1 MRRLLLLF
9 TCVGLQLIPQDA
21 TAQTPCGYNPD
32 ANGDLLI
39 GTTDLLSILNL
50 WSETDSD
57 GDCVWDGEDDC
68 FGSYDACGVCNGP
81 GPTIEVVDEI
91 LFATDSVFLEPIQQW
106 YVFTYATDTLFTYLC
121 PVPGCTDAS
130 ALNFNPLAVVEDGSC
145 SYAPAGPAACGG
157 LASVAFDGD
166 TYTLAGIG
174 TQCWFRENLRSDSY
188 RNGDAIPGSLD
199 NSQWMATTSG
209 AQAVYANNPANLAS
223 YGRLYNWYA
232 TSDARGL
239 CPTGFHVPSDADWS
253 QLELELGGAAT
264 AGAALKASTADP
276 ISWDGTNVSGFS
288 AVPSGYR
295 SLSTGAFEELG
306 TSAMFWSATL
316 QGSNA
321 WFRMLVSGNA
331 GALRGNTA
339 VRDGFAVR
347 CVKD

>member
-9 TCVGLQLIPQDA
+9 TCVGLQLIPQAA

-130 ALNFNPLAVVEDGSC
+130 ALNFNPLAVRTATGTRYRGVWTTVSGWRRLRVPKPFMRTTLRTWHPMGGS
-145 SYAPAGPAACGG
+145 
-157 LASVAFDGD
+157 
-166 TYTLAGIG
+166 TIG
-174 TQCWFRENLRSDSY
+174 TPQAMRGGCVRRDFTCRPTRTGRS
-188 RNGDAIPGSLD
+188 
-199 NSQWMATTSG
+199 
-209 AQAVYANNPANLAS
+209 
-223 YGRLYNWYA
+223 
-232 TSDARGL
+232 
-239 CPTGFHVPSDADWS
+239 
-253 QLELELGGAAT
+253 
-264 AGAALKASTADP
+264 
-276 ISWDGTNVSGFS
+276 
-288 AVPSGYR
+288 
-295 SLSTGAFEELG
+295 
-306 TSAMFWSATL
+306 
-316 QGSNA
+316 
-321 WFRMLVSGNA
+321 
-331 GALRGNTA
+331 
-339 VRDGFAVR
+339 
-347 CVKD
+347 